1 MLLVICKDWVRKSY
15 VFPVFFW
22 GSSNTL
28 VKVFSIILNMTSC
41 TCDILYI
48 YMLSWRHCLWFYLN
62 LTSIALSVLFIL
74 SISSCSLGMGTIGGM
89 TVYRTSKIEVS
100 AIQTLLSQRE
110 RRSNVICLWSI
121 IHQWQIQ
128 TK

>member
-1 MLLVICKDWVRKSY
+1 MLLVICKGWVRKFY

-28 VKVFSIILNMTSC
+28 VKVFLIILNMTSC

-48 YMLSWRHCLWFYLN
+48 YMLSWRHCLWFYQN

-74 SISSCSLGMGTIGGM
+74 SISSCSLGMGTIGDM

>member
-1 MLLVICKDWVRKSY
+1 MLLVICKGWVRKFY

-28 VKVFSIILNMTSC
+28 VKVFLIILNMTSC
-41 TCDILYI
+41 SCDILYI
-48 YMLSWRHCLWFYLN
+48 YMLSWRHCLWFYQN

-74 SISSCSLGMGTIGGM
+74 SISSCSLGMGTIGDM

>member
-28 VKVFSIILNMTSC
+28 VKIFLIILNMTSC

-89 TVYRTSKIEVS
+89 TVYRTPKIEVS